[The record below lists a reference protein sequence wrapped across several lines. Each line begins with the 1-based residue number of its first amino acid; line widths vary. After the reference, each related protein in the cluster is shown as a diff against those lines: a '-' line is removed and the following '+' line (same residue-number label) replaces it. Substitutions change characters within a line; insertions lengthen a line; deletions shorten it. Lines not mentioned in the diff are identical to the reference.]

1 MTAEILSD
9 VFTPLL
15 LNSPPPGYNR
25 KENYN
30 DGAKYQSDV
39 SNKLDNLKSTQ
50 KVVKVEKKDKEKK
63 SLPSWKR

>member
-15 LNSPPPGYNR
+15 LNSPPLGYNR

-30 DGAKYQSDV
+30 DG
-39 SNKLDNLKSTQ
+39 
-50 KVVKVEKKDKEKK
+50 VKI
-63 SLPSWKR
+63 